1 MYFSWNL
8 YPSSILL
15 ILIVN
20 MIHELKRI
28 FLEFFYLLMHS
39 FDTFQMIKYTLANLF
54 YLLEKM
60 FCTKYVRFSDIPAH
74 GL

>member
-1 MYFSWNL
+1 
-8 YPSSILL
+8 
-15 ILIVN
+15 
-20 MIHELKRI
+20 
-28 FLEFFYLLMHS
+28 MHS

-60 FCTKYVRFSDIPAH
+60 FFTKYVRFSDIPAH